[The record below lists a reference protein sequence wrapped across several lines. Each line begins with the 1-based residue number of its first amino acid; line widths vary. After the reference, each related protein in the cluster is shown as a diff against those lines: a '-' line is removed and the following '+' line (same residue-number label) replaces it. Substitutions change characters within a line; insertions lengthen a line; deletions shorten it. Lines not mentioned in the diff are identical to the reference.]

1 MFVLALTIVDAFRGL
16 FFTPIFTMGEIEVS
30 IFLIFKL
37 SLSSILIL
45 ISIGIIKKILKHR
58 VLKHINADPSNQEAI
73 STVISYFIGILFF
86 LVILQSSGFNLASL
100 GILLGGLGVGIGFG
114 LQTIAHD
121 FVSGFVLL
129 FERTLKVGDLVEIDD
144 YRFKGLLGHIREV
157 KLRSTIIHTLDHGDI
172 VIPNSQLIGNR
183 VLNWSYDSHIAR
195 LRVPVGVA
203 YNSDPVVVTEILLK
217 SAYMEPS
224 VVREPPPKVMFFG
237 FGSNALE
244 FELWVWVHIEKH
256 FDAQS
261 SLHYILEYN
270 LRQQGITIPFP
281 QQDLWLRNPEVLMN
295 HFSKISR
302 TNSDPLQPDSL
313 TQAIPE
319 PHSSYAH
326 KPLGLRDVLR
336 KVSYFEDFSD
346 LELRQLIQVGYRK
359 LFLPGAILFRE
370 GDPGDDFYVV
380 LDGSVEIYA
389 EKLDRLLATIQENQF
404 FGEVSLMLGIP
415 RTATARIPE
424 KTTLFVINRKGFT
437 TLLQS
442 HPSLAQQI
450 IEAFARYQEELRE
463 RQQQLRALGLV
474 DAAED
479 DSNPLAWAGKRLRR
493 LFGLNV

>member
-1 MFVLALTIVDAFRGL
+1 MYFLGLTIVEAFKGL
-16 FFTPIFTMGEIEVS
+16 FFTPIFTMGDIEIS
-30 IFLIFKL
+30 IFLIFKI
-37 SLSSILIL
+37 SLSCILIL
-45 ISIGIIKKILKHR
+45 ISIGFIKRILKHR
-58 VLKHINADPSNQEAI
+58 ILKHINADPSNQEAI

-86 LVILQSSGFNLASL
+86 LVILQNSGFNLASL

-203 YNSDPVVVTEILLK
+203 YGSDPVAVTETLLK

-237 FGSNALE
+237 FGVNALE

-270 LRQQGITIPFP
+270 LRQQGITIPFT
-281 QQDLWLRNPEVLMN
+281 QQDLWLRNPEALAN
-295 HFSKISR
+295 HFPNLAR
-302 TNSDPLQPDSL
+302 
-313 TQAIPE
+313 TQADPGQTDASAHGISETHPT
-319 PHSSYAH
+319 SH

-359 LFLPGAILFRE
+359 VVLPGAVLFRE

-415 RTATARIPE
+415 RTATARIAE

-442 HPSLAQQI
+442 YPSLAQQI
-450 IEAFARYQEELRE
+450 IEAFGQYQEELRE

-474 DAAED
+474 DASED
-479 DSNPLAWAGKRLRR
+479 DQNPLAWASKRLRR